1 MELRNNVG
9 ICSVFCFEQY
19 NMLIINETLKSGA
32 FVSSLFLSFLFFL
45 KLRKPGQHATKG
57 KMGGEQ
63 RDSLKQ
69 LAPN

>member
-1 MELRNNVG
+1 
-9 ICSVFCFEQY
+9 
-19 NMLIINETLKSGA
+19 MLIINETLKSGA

-45 KLRKPGQHATKG
+45 KLRKSGQHATKG
-57 KMGGEQ
+57 KMAGEQ

>member
-1 MELRNNVG
+1 
-9 ICSVFCFEQY
+9 
-19 NMLIINETLKSGA
+19 MLIINETLK
-32 FVSSLFLSFLFFL
+32 VVLLFPLSFFIFFLFFL

>member
-1 MELRNNVG
+1 
-9 ICSVFCFEQY
+9 
-19 NMLIINETLKSGA
+19 MLIINETLKSGA

>member
-1 MELRNNVG
+1 
-9 ICSVFCFEQY
+9 
-19 NMLIINETLKSGA
+19 MLIINETLK
-32 FVSSLFLSFLFFL
+32 VVLLFPLSFFIFFIFFLFFL